1 MDIIFGFIWITT
13 LLKIASGVYDGKG
26 EAHFSRMYRGSNL
39 GFRMVYRPENYQT
52 YMAYGG
58 ALQSHFKGHIYKTTK
73 EMNKNY
79 HNDIF
84 ADWTSWEIL
93 SWDCKGNYYYYED
106 STIDIRYGELI
117 AYGIVIYDQNSK
129 ETYTD
134 INYWK
139 VKGNFVYCE
148 LDERAEASDQT
159 CSTVLANGGRNSEK
173 EIRRRASIIA
183 PATLIPTMLIFVVIG
198 VCMKT
203 RRGNKKP
210 SNEASSNSDSS
221 NTEVRLSQLQ
231 QPNRVVP
238 PREENTAS
246 DPPPYQTVSSPP
258 VIFQPPPPAVAC
270 HPASLQPPS
279 YESVVAKPAVIQ
291 PTMIV

>member
-93 SWDCKGNYYYYED
+93 SWDC
-106 STIDIRYGELI
+106 
-117 AYGIVIYDQNSK
+117 
-129 ETYTD
+129 
-134 INYWK
+134 K